1 MMMSSP
7 RNPDRFD
14 DSLRALHRQAV
25 QAVPWQLQARL
36 QPLPAAARPTA
47 EPTARH
53 RVLLA
58 SAAGLLA
65 LTMGLLILPRSDDAT
80 VPATALAPA
89 ASSVPAVV
97 DVDSA
102 DALGVDPDF
111 YAWLASDD
119 AGLLAME

>member
-14 DSLRALHRQAV
+14 DRLRALHRQAV

-36 QPLPAAARPTA
+36 QPLPAASR
-47 EPTARH
+47 PTARH
-53 RVLLA
+53 PVVLA

-80 VPATALAPA
+80 LPATAVAPA